1 MFDARHQ
8 STTTCQFASRHDAL
22 VFLHRVINASPSA
35 NEHEQLQPCMLSDCT
50 ISPLET
56 PPPGWRFG
64 LRVGLDQRSYSTP
77 GPVSAWMGGR
87 HPDQLSLAIPP
98 RVGTMSTSLR
108 WKGNRM
114 SSE

>member
-1 MFDARHQ
+1 MLLRQQMNTSSCSRAC
-8 STTTCQFASRHDAL
+8 CQTVRY
-22 VFLHRVINASPSA
+22 P
-35 NEHEQLQPCMLSDCT
+35 PWK
-50 ISPLET
+50 P